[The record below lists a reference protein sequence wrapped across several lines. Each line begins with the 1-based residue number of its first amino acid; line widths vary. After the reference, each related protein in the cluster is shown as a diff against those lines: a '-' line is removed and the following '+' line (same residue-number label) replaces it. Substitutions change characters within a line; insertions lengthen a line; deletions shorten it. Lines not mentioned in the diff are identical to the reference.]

1 MSLPPGFIDELRD
14 RVSLASLVGRKV
26 TWERGKTNAAKG
38 DYWAPC
44 PFHQEKT
51 ASFHVKDREGFY
63 YCFGC
68 QAKGD
73 HITFLR
79 EAENL
84 GFMEAVEALAQMAGM
99 QMPARDPAEAKRA
112 EARRGLAEVME
123 QCVKHFRLQ
132 LRTAKAEQARAYLK
146 SRGLGEA
153 EQARFEIGF
162 APDERGGLLEAMA
175 AKGVDA
181 DVLVRAGMLI
191 RPEAGDRRG
200 DRPFDRF
207 RGRIMFPIR
216 DARGR
221 CISFGGR
228 ALSPEARAKY
238 LNGPETELFDK
249 GRSLFNHGPAREAA
263 GKGADLIAAE
273 GYMDVIALVAA
284 GFEGAVAPLGT
295 AVTADQ
301 LQMLW
306 KIADEPVVALDG
318 DAAGLRAARRLADLA
333 LPLIGPGRSLRFAL
347 LPPGKDPDDL
357 IRAEGAPAMQAVID
371 AALPLVE
378 MLWRAAT
385 EGRDVDSPERRAALD
400 RDLGLLLRKIE
411 DRNLR
416 RHYAEAMRERRDA
429 LFGRPASPRAETGG
443 GPGFVPDFA
452 PDYAAAFAPDP
463 GPAYGAYA
471 PDPGPGYD
479 YAPDDAPDG
488 APAQSGRQGRAFQG
502 GGQGGGQYG
511 GQYGGQ
517 FGGQTGG
524 QGGGYRQGGFQG
536 RKGGRSFPRG
546 GRGGFAQG
554 FAEGPSPE
562 ALASALAA
570 SAEAQGRIRESVL
583 LWGVLNHP
591 EAAERHEDALREMPF
606 ADPDLARLRDA
617 LLDALPEALE
627 AEDPRAALS
636 RAAEAKM
643 NGDPRSALSAGPLA
657 LTRALGPEAKPE
669 LAAAALTEA
678 IHHHAGHLSAREEG
692 KAAIEEISLDTVD
705 EIAHRLAY
713 ISREREEALRR
724 GLGGEGGSA
733 EGDDQLSQRL
743 RAFIEREPWRKG
755 PRRRN

>member
-26 TWERGKTNAAKG
+26 SWERGKTNAAKG

-99 QMPARDPAEAKRA
+99 QMPSRDPAEAKRA

-123 QCVKHFRLQ
+123 QCVQHFRMQ

-153 EQARFEIGF
+153 EQKRFEIGF

-181 DVLVRAGMLI
+181 EMLVRAGMLI
-191 RPEAGDRRG
+191 RPDEGDRRG
-200 DRPFDRF
+200 SRPFDRF

-318 DAAGLRAARRLADLA
+318 DTAGLRAARRLADLA

-347 LPPGKDPDDL
+347 LPAGKDPDDL
-357 IRAEGAPAMQAVID
+357 IRAEGAPAMQGVID

-385 EGRDVDSPERRAALD
+385 EGRDLDSPERRAALD
-400 RDLGLLLRKIE
+400 RDLGLMLRRIE

-429 LFGRPASPRAETGG
+429 LFGRPATPRMDP
-443 GPGFVPDFA
+443 GPAPDFA
-452 PDYAAAFAPDP
+452 PDYAAAFGPDA
-463 GPAYGAYA
+463 GPDYA
-471 PDPGPGYD
+471 GYEPDPGPGYEPAG
-479 YAPDDAPDG
+479 YAPGFASSDG
-488 APAQSGRQGRAFQG
+488 APENGRQARAFQG
-502 GGQGGGQYG
+502 GGEGQGQG
-511 GQYGGQ
+511 
-517 FGGQTGG
+517 
-524 QGGGYRQGGFQG
+524 GGGYRQGGFQG
-536 RKGGRSFPRG
+536 RGGGRKFPRG
-546 GRGGFAQG
+546 GRGGGFAQG
-554 FAEGPSPE
+554 FAEGPSQE

-570 SAEAQGRIRESVL
+570 SAEAQSRIRESVI

-606 ADPDLARLRDA
+606 ADPGLARLRDA
-617 LLDALPEALE
+617 RPHDF
-627 AEDPRAALS
+627 
-636 RAAEAKM
+636 
-643 NGDPRSALSAGPLA
+643 G
-657 LTRALGPEAKPE
+657 
-669 LAAAALTEA
+669 
-678 IHHHAGHLSAREEG
+678 
-692 KAAIEEISLDTVD
+692 
-705 EIAHRLAY
+705 
-713 ISREREEALRR
+713 
-724 GLGGEGGSA
+724 
-733 EGDDQLSQRL
+733 
-743 RAFIEREPWRKG
+743 
-755 PRRRN
+755 

>member
-26 TWERGKTNAAKG
+26 SWERGKTNAAKG

-112 EARRGLAEVME
+112 EAKRGLAEVME
-123 QCVKHFRLQ
+123 QCVQHFRMQ
-132 LRTAKAEQARAYLK
+132 LRTAKAEHARAYLK
-146 SRGLGEA
+146 TRGLGEA
-153 EQARFEIGF
+153 EQKRFEIGF
-162 APDERGGLLEAMA
+162 APDERGGLMEAMA

-181 DVLVRAGMLI
+181 EMLVRAGMLI
-191 RPEAGDRRG
+191 RPEEGDRRG
-200 DRPFDRF
+200 ARPFDRF

-263 GKGADLIAAE
+263 GKGAALIAAE

-357 IRAEGAPAMQAVID
+357 IRAEGAPAMQLVID

-378 MLWRAAT
+378 MLWRATT
-385 EGRDVDSPERRAALD
+385 EGRDLDSPERRAALD
-400 RDLGLLLRKIE
+400 RDLGLMLRRIE

-429 LFGRPASPRAETGG
+429 LFGRPATPRAEA
-443 GPGFVPDFA
+443 GPVPDFAPDLA
-452 PDYAAAFAPDP
+452 PDYAAAFAEDP
-463 GPAYGAYA
+463 GPDYGAYA
-471 PDPGPGYD
+471 PDPGYD
-479 YAPDDAPDG
+479 LPPDDAP
-488 APAQSGRQGRAFQG
+488 PQSGRQGRAFQG
-502 GGQGGGQYG
+502 GGPASA
-511 GQYGGQ
+511 
-517 FGGQTGG
+517 G
-524 QGGGYRQGGFQG
+524 QGGPRQGGFQG
-536 RKGGRSFPRG
+536 GFQGRGGGRRFPRG
-546 GRGGFAQG
+546 GRGGGFAQG

-570 SAEAQGRIRESVL
+570 SAEAQSRIRESVI

-606 ADPDLARLRDA
+606 TDPVLARLRDA

-627 AEDPRAALS
+627 TETPRAALS

-643 NGDPRSALSAGPLA
+643 NGDPRAALSAGPLA
-657 LTRALGPEAKPE
+657 LTRALGPEAASE

-692 KAAIEEISLDTVD
+692 KAAIAEISLDTVD

-713 ISREREEALRR
+713 VSREREEALRR